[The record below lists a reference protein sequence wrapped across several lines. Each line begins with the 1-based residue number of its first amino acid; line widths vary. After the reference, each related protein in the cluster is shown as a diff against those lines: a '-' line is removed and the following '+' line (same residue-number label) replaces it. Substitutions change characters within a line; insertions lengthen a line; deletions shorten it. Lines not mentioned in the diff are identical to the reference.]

1 MVNKRKTI
9 AIFSNFF
16 VFLIFFLTFNCS
28 HKEQSTQIIDTDHT
42 FIKTQLKED
51 FQVLYNALNEGHPG
65 VYRYTTREEFRNIFD
80 SLDAVISENWTEL
93 DFYRHCSKI
102 ISLIKCGHTGISLSD
117 GYMNHL
123 YSKALFFPLQ
133 LKFIGDKAYTLT
145 CLDSLDYVPIG
156 SEIISINQQ
165 NISIIKNNIYKMIS
179 SDANIQTAKY
189 RKMDEDFP
197 ILYYLYISKI
207 DSFQIEYIPLGRTTI
222 VKNVLTGT
230 PWRNISNYK
239 KSYMSCQKEPVK
251 YTIND
256 SLNTGVMTIGS
267 FIPSL
272 IQKKFGDYYE
282 FIDSTILVFNNFKIS
297 NLIIDIRGNNGGDEE
312 YVAYLLARLL
322 DKPFRIYDR
331 IDAPVNKYSFLDY
344 TNRGFF
350 FNFFNSMSYIKDK
363 ETNRY
368 ILKNKAGWHKL
379 INPDN
384 PHFNGKIYI
393 LIDGWTFSGAS
404 DFAAIADYNGD
415 EKITFI
421 GEETGGAYYG
431 NNSGDWLQLI
441 LPNSKIKISIPV
453 RFYLLAVSDHQ
464 PKDRGVIPDFQVEST
479 INDILQEI
487 DKPMQFT
494 LNYLEKSK

>member
-1 MVNKRKTI
+1 MVQKRKTI
-9 AIFSNFF
+9 AICNNFF

-28 HKEQSTQIIDTDHT
+28 HKEQSTQIFDIDHT
-42 FIKTQLKED
+42 FTKIQLKED
-51 FQVLYNALNEGHPG
+51 FNVLYNALDEAHPG
-65 VYRYTTREEFRNIFD
+65 IYRYTVREKFNNLCD
-80 SLDAVISENWTEL
+80 SLNTTIKENWTEL
-93 DFYRHCSKI
+93 DFFRHCSKI
-102 ISLIKCGHTGISLSD
+102 IRMMKCGHTGISLSD

-123 YSKALFFPLQ
+123 YSKTLFFPLQ
-133 LKFIGDKAYTLT
+133 LKFIGDKAYILT
-145 CLDSLDYVPIG
+145 CLDSLVNVPIG

-165 NISIIKNNIYKMIS
+165 NISIIKNNIFEMIG

-189 RKMDEDFP
+189 RKMDEDFS
-197 ILYYLYISKI
+197 ILYYLYISKV
-207 DSFQIEYIPLGRTTI
+207 DSFRIKYIPFGRTTA
-222 VKNVLTGT
+222 VKNVLNGI
-230 PWRNISNYK
+230 PWQKISKYK
-239 KSYMSCQKEPVK
+239 KSYMSCQQEPVK

-256 SLNTGVMTIGS
+256 SLNTGVMTIAS

-272 IQKKFGDYYE
+272 IQKKFGDYYK
-282 FIDSTILVFNNFKIS
+282 FIDSTISVFNNLKIA

-331 IDAPVNKYSFLDY
+331 IDAPVNKYSFLEF

-393 LIDGWTFSGAS
+393 LINGWTFSGAS
-404 DFAAIADYNGD
+404 DFAAIADYNGS
-415 EKITFI
+415 EKIIFI

-431 NNSGDWLQLI
+431 NNSGDWLQLV
-441 LPNSKIKISIPV
+441 LPNSKIKISMPV

-464 PKDRGVIPDFQVEST
+464 PEDRGIIPDFQVESN
-479 INDILQEI
+479 INDILREI

-494 LNYLEKSK
+494 LNYIEKSK